1 MLHREQL
8 HKYQI
13 YSVEHIKFHK
23 ECALLLEMGLGKTV
37 SALTAI
43 SDLIERGEVKGV
55 LVIAPKR
62 VAQSVWS
69 DEIENWHHI
78 KHLTYS
84 KILSTAKQREKAYQ
98 ANADIHII
106 NRENIVWLTQT
117 FKWKWDMVVI
127 DELSSFKS
135 STSKR
140 SRALFKMRPHFSRIV
155 GLTGTPQP
163 NGIEDLFGEF
173 KVIDGGKRLGKTLSG
188 FRAEYMQPAWTQN
201 GIVYKWRPRPKAEET
216 IHSKIAD
223 IAVSMKA
230 VDHLDMPDL
239 VSSNFVVE
247 LDAKQRKVYEELKK
261 DLYAEMGEDIV
272 IAKTAATLA
281 GKLLQLATGRVYNE
295 DKNIIDLHEAK
306 LDALEEI
313 IEQTDD
319 NIMCCYW
326 FKHSLPAIKARF
338 PYARELL
345 SEDDIRDWNTGKIKL
360 LLLHP
365 ASAGHGLN
373 LQKGGHTMVW
383 YTVPWSLELYQQAT
397 ARIYRQGQ
405 ASKTVNLIHIVTKNT
420 FDQKVA
426 QAIKE
431 KDTSQENLMR
441 AVKWN

>member
-1 MLHREQL
+1 
-8 HKYQI
+8 
-13 YSVEHIKFHK
+13 
-23 ECALLLEMGLGKTV
+23 MGLGKTI
-37 SALTAI
+37 STLTAI
-43 SDLIERGEVKGV
+43 SDLIESGEVKNV

-62 VAQSVWS
+62 VAQTVWS
-69 DEIENWHHI
+69 SEIENWYHTR
-78 KHLTYS
+78 HLTYS
-84 KILSTAKQREKAYQ
+84 KILGTAKQREKAYHAQ
-98 ANADIHII
+98 ADIHII
-106 NRENIVWLTQT
+106 NRENIVWLAQT
-117 FKWKWDMVVI
+117 LKWKWDMVVI

-140 SRALFKMRPHFSRIV
+140 SRALFKMRPHFSRII

-173 KVIDGGKRLGKTLSG
+173 KVIDGGERLGKTLSG

-201 GIVYKWRPRPKAEET
+201 GIVYKWRPRPKAEE
-216 IHSKIAD
+216 IVHGKIAD
-223 IAVSMKA
+223 ISVSMKA

-261 DLYAEMGEDIV
+261 ELYAEVGEDIV
-272 IAKTAATLA
+272 VAKTAATLA
-281 GKLLQLATGRVYNE
+281 GKLLQLATGRVYDE

-319 NIMCCYW
+319 NIMLCYW
-326 FKHSLPAIKARF
+326 FKHSLPAIKQRF
-338 PYARELL
+338 PYAQEL
-345 SEDDIRDWNTGKIKL
+345 ENIDDWNSGKIKL

-373 LQKGGHTMVW
+373 LQRGGHTMVW

-405 ASKTVNLIHIVTKNT
+405 TSKTVNLIHIVTKNT
-420 FDQKVA
+420 FDQKVIE
-426 QAIKE
+426 AIKE
-431 KDTSQENLMR
+431 KNTSQESLMR
-441 AVKWN
+441 AVKWDTN